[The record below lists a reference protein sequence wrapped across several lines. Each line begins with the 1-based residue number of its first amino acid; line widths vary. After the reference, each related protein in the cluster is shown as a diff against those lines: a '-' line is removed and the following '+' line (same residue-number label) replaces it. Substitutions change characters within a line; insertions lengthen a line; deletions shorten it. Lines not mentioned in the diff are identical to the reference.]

1 MRTFFG
7 PKVNGTLYHQSAYVV
22 KNVKLKASLADS
34 EPTTSR
40 SLERTIYSGFATS
53 VTRLGRRSRH
63 PFVHPPLIAVQC
75 MAKFKC
81 KQGHEW
87 TVREIDNTDREAIL
101 KMCGVDILDEMDSGR
116 LQTQQS
122 NQALANLISTDVWLK
137 PLSYLLANQLKERG
151 MTGQRDQALGQPDR
165 RREGGGVG
173 RVPGFFPRA
182 VDTAFPAVS
191 RAEKARGRRNR
202 PPSD

>member
-1 MRTFFG
+1 
-7 PKVNGTLYHQSAYVV
+7 
-22 KNVKLKASLADS
+22 
-34 EPTTSR
+34 
-40 SLERTIYSGFATS
+40 
-53 VTRLGRRSRH
+53 
-63 PFVHPPLIAVQC
+63 

-151 MTGQRDQALGQPDR
+151 MTASEIKLSASLIDAAREAVLDEFQAFFRALSIRRSLLFQELRKQGAEEIDR
-165 RREGGGVG
+165 RLIAMTVG
-173 RVPGFFPRA
+173 KLST
-182 VDTAFPAVS
+182 VDLSPLNSSISELVDAAIDAAAKTQPTSNAAS
-191 RAEKARGRRNR
+191 T
-202 PPSD
+202 S